1 VDAPSAGTLLRAD
14 TGSGVLSGPDVLS
27 DPPPAGALDRADV
40 RRATTVRCLRAGV
53 PLRHLTLQE
62 DEMTTEHPSRTSR
75 RSRPAVPV
83 PAQPDP
89 PGAGRPGRR
98 SDGLDDGR
106 LARPPVQSP
115 ARASAE
121 RALLRIGAVSAVLG
135 IVLEVA
141 MQLLHPSRADPNDSA
156 AAFAEYARSGD
167 WAYVHIGQFLGTLL
181 IVVTLVALSRPL
193 ARQAGVAGALAVVG
207 TLTAVLV
214 AAVFAVQMAV
224 DGVALK
230 SAVDAWASASSA
242 ADRATAFAVADGI
255 RDVEKA
261 LSSFFHLT
269 NGLTLLTLG
278 LSVALGDRYRR
289 WLGWFGAL
297 AGVGFLAGS
306 VLVARTGFSAEADRV
321 LLPAL
326 LLSAVFV
333 LGAAWSMWRTPRET

>member
-1 VDAPSAGTLLRAD
+1 
-14 TGSGVLSGPDVLS
+14 
-27 DPPPAGALDRADV
+27 
-40 RRATTVRCLRAGV
+40 
-53 PLRHLTLQE
+53 
-62 DEMTTEHPSRTSR
+62 MTTDHPSRTSR
-75 RSRPAVPV
+75 RARPAVPV
-83 PAQPDP
+83 PVQPDRPGAAP
-89 PGAGRPGRR
+89 PGPR
-98 SDGLDDGR
+98 SDGPDAGR
-106 LARPPVQSP
+106 LREVSP
-115 ARASAE
+115 ASSVPPASPAQASAE
-121 RALLRIGAVSAVLG
+121 RALLRIGAVTAVLG

-141 MQLLHPSRADPNDSA
+141 MDQLHPSRANPNDSA

-181 IVVTLVALSRPL
+181 IVLTLVALSRPL
-193 ARQAGVAGALAVVG
+193 ARQAGIAGALAIVG
-207 TLTAVLV
+207 TVTAVVL

-230 SAVDAWASASSA
+230 SAVDAWASATSA

-278 LSVALGDRYRR
+278 LSVALGDGQRFRR

-297 AGVGFLAGS
+297 AGVAFLAGS
-306 VLVARTGFSAEADRV
+306 VLVARTGFSAQADRV

-333 LGAAWSMWRTPRET
+333 LGAAWSMWRTPRQP